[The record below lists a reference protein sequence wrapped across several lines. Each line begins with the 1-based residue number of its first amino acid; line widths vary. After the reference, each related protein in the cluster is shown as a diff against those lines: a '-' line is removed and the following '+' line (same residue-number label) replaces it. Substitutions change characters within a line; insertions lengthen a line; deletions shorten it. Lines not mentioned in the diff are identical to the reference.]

1 MAIVIDTA
9 MNRQRGVGMVEILV
23 ALLVLSIG
31 VLGYAGLQL
40 RALNSTDE
48 AYLRSQATAIGQD
61 VVERIMANPE
71 ATGTYTT
78 ESNWPAAGAVPATMP
93 QTCVNSKCTAT
104 QVADWDIDQTAW
116 QAANLLPGGQITV
129 SACAGSAST
138 CVRVAWGENVP
149 ADCED
154 NSGVVSDVDCVVLE
168 VVP

>member
-1 MAIVIDTA
+1 MAMLIDTA

-40 RALNSTDE
+40 RALNSTDD

-78 ESNWPAAGAVPATMP
+78 AANWPDAAGVPANMP
-93 QTCVNSKCTAT
+93 QTCVNNACTAA
-104 QVADWDIDQTAW
+104 QVAQWDINQTAW
-116 QAANLLPGGQITV
+116 QAANLLPAGLISV
-129 SACAGSAST
+129 SDCAGSSVT
-138 CVRVAWGENVP
+138 CVRVAWGDATP
-149 ADCED
+149 GDCED
-154 NSGVVSDVDCVVLE
+154 GSGVVSGVDCVVLE